1 MAAANQQAIQRFLES
16 CPEGVR
22 YEVLEIIGRG
32 SYGTGEGNWPR
43 LLCVH
48 CACKHGELP
57 SVDTACQPSL
67 IPTLG
72 TLMHTQWRPLW
83 TG

>member
-1 MAAANQQAIQRFLES
+1 MAAANQQAIQRFLEN

-22 YEVLEIIGRG
+22 YQVLEIIGRG
-32 SYGTGEGNWPR
+32 SYGTGEEDWAMFAA
-43 LLCVH
+43 
-48 CACKHGELP
+48 CACKHGELL
-57 SVDTACQPSL
+57 SIDIACQPSL
-67 IPTLG
+67 TSALG